1 MGNFTG
7 KVAVITG
14 GNSGI
19 GLATA
24 QELEAQGAKVVI
36 FGRNQEKLNEAKAQ
50 LNGHSVSIQGDVTKV
65 ADLERLFAE
74 TERQLGKIDVL
85 FVNAG
90 VALPAPLDSVT
101 EEFWDNQFNI
111 NVKGAFF
118 TVQKAVP
125 HLNEGASIILNT
137 SVVNGKGWAGMS
149 VYGATKAA
157 LRYLARTLSAELVG
171 KGIRVN
177 AVSPGPIST
186 PIYGKM
192 GMPEEQLNEFAANV
206 QGQVPM
212 GRFGEPTE
220 VAKAVA
226 FLASTD
232 SSYVLGSELA
242 VDGGLSQL

>member
-24 QELEAQGAKVVI
+24 QELEAQGASVVI
-36 FGRNQEKLNEAKAQ
+36 FGRNQEKLAEAKAQ
-50 LNGHSVSIQGDVTKV
+50 LNGQSLAVQGDVTKV
-65 ADLERLFAE
+65 VDLESLFAE
-74 TERQLGKIDVL
+74 TEQKLGKIDVL

-118 TVQKAVP
+118 TVQKALP
-125 HLNEGASIILNT
+125 YLNEGASIILNT
-137 SVVNGKGWAGMS
+137 SVVNAKGWAGMS

-157 LRYLARTLSAELVG
+157 LRYLARALSAELLE

-186 PIYGKM
+186 PIYSKM
-192 GMPEEQLNEFAANV
+192 GMPEEQLNEFATNV

-212 GRFGEPTE
+212 GRFGEATE

-232 SSYVLGSELA
+232 SSYILGSELA